1 MTPEK
6 LTGEEE
12 KERHN
17 GTKVEDRVEV
27 GCEQKKDSK
36 KKKTRR
42 RRRKGTL
49 DEKGEALADGWNA
62 PPAF

>member
-1 MTPEK
+1 
-6 LTGEEE
+6 
-12 KERHN
+12 
-17 GTKVEDRVEV
+17 V

-49 DEKGEALADGWNA
+49 DEKGEAIVDGWNA